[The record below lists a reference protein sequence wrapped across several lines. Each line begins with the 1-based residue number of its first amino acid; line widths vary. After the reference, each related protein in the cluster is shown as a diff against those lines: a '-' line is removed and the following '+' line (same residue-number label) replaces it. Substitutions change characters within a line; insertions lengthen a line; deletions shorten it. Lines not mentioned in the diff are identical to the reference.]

1 MTTMMATA
9 MKNKTPF
16 SGILLIDKPAG
27 ITSHD
32 VVFKVRKLYGTR
44 EVGHTG
50 TLDPM
55 ATGLLVVLVGR
66 AVKASDMI
74 MAERKRYVAGLTLG
88 MTTDTEDMTGT
99 VLTHSDRIPSFD
111 EVKAAAESFIGDILQ
126 VPPMYSA
133 LKVGGKKLVDL
144 AREGK
149 VIEREAR
156 PVTVHSLCVTREDDT
171 RYTLD
176 VSCSKGTYIRT
187 LCADIGAKLSVGGV
201 MHSLR
206 RVASGSFTLDGAYTL
221 EQLETMTA
229 EERVSLL
236 RPVEEVFSELSSLK
250 LPAFYEKLFKNG
262 CEIYLE
268 KIGKHYAEGERLRLM
283 DAFGFYALAEV
294 RRYPDGLAVKSL
306 KRFDIN

>member
-1 MTTMMATA
+1 

-16 SGILLIDKPAG
+16 SGILLIDKPCG

-74 MAERKRYVAGLTLG
+74 VSDSKRYTAGLLLG
-88 MTTDTEDMTGT
+88 ITTDTEDTSGS
-99 VLTHSDRIPSFD
+99 VLTRSDKIPTPD
-111 EVKAAAESFIGDILQ
+111 EVKAAAEGFIGESMQ
-126 VPPMYSA
+126 TPPMYSA

-156 PVTVHSLCVTREDDT
+156 PITVHSLCVSREDDT
-171 RYTLD
+171 HYTLE
-176 VSCSKGTYIRT
+176 VFCSKGTYIRT
-187 LCADIGAKLSVGGV
+187 LCADIGAKLGCGGA

-206 RVASGSFTLDGAYTL
+206 RTESGSFSLADAVTL
-221 EQLETMTA
+221 EALEAMSE
-229 EERVSLL
+229 EERISLL
-236 RPVEEVFSELSSLK
+236 RPMEEVFSDALAFR
-250 LPAFYEKLFKNG
+250 LPQFYEKLLKNG
-262 CEIYLE
+262 CEIYLK
-268 KIGKHYAEGERLRLM
+268 KIGAAFAEGTRLRLVN
-283 DAFGFYALAEV
+283 DSGFYAVAEV
-294 RRYPDGLAVKSL
+294 RRYPDGLAIKAI
-306 KRFDIN
+306 KRFDVI